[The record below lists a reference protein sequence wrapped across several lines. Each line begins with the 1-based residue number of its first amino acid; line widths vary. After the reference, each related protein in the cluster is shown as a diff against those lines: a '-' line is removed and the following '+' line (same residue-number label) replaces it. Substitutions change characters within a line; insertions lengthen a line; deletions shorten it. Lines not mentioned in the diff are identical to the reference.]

1 MTMELRTLAAI
12 KTALQVYQQNRHP
25 YLRDYSD
32 YSTLTTVNE
41 SMAVQVQ
48 YVEERSKAA
57 IEANSIW
64 MATGNDLDILVS
76 DRGIT
81 REDGTRATGTITF
94 RTSTPTAV
102 TIFISAGTKT
112 SAIAPDGN
120 RIYFETTQDANIDAG
135 YTSVNV
141 PAQAVETGTDGNVAA
156 YAVNSIAVYIPGVSR
171 VENVAAFSGGTE
183 EEDDEDLRERY
194 IYATDINGRA
204 TLPLMEQHIYDLE
217 NVTECQIFT
226 KSPGEIEIVA
236 DTSLGTTLDQTV
248 VDCIEENIAAG
259 IAGRGKILATIDGGV
274 LTPTISVIAA
284 GKLYVRVES
293 NLVTSNESFSII
305 YTSTTGLTRTATV
318 EIPTGSVKG
327 DVIEATMQV
336 PTDLAVQVD
345 GYIYTGSNDYSI
357 LGGFGT
363 YPYLYITPRIVLC
376 NVTIKV
382 TQTTTPDPDLD
393 TKIEASIESYLDDF
407 NIGDDVEFSDLIP
420 YIYMD
425 YDTRETTKDQFIG
438 IEQITSVIIT
448 AKDSS
453 ISGFGQTISLESD
466 ERIEPGSI
474 TITLS

>member
-1 MTMELRTLAAI
+1 MTMEIRTLDAI
-12 KTALQVYQQNRHP
+12 KAALQVYQQNRHP

-32 YSTLTTVNE
+32 YSALTTVNE
-41 SMAVQVQ
+41 SMGVQVQ

-64 MATGNDLDILVS
+64 LATGSDLDILVA

-81 REDGTRATGTITF
+81 RESGTRATGTVTF
-94 RTSTPTAV
+94 RTSTPASIA
-102 TIFISAGTKT
+102 IFIASGTRT
-112 SAIAPDGN
+112 SAISPDGN
-120 RIYFETTQDANIDAG
+120 RVYFETTQDANIDAG

-141 PAQAVETGTDGNVAA
+141 PAQAVETGLDGNVAA
-156 YAVNSIAVYIPGVSR
+156 YSINAITIYIPGVSR

-183 EEDDEDLRERY
+183 QEDDEDLRQRY

-204 TLPLMEQHIYDLE
+204 TLPLMEQHIHDLE
-217 NVTECQIFT
+217 NVSECQIFT
-226 KSPGEIEIVA
+226 KAPGEIEIVA

-259 IAGRGKILATIDGGV
+259 IVGRGKVLATIDGGV
-274 LTPTISVIAA
+274 LTPNISVIAA

-293 NLVTSNESFSII
+293 ALVTPNESLSII
-305 YTSTTGLTRTATV
+305 YTSTTGLSRTATL

-327 DVIEATMQV
+327 DVVVATMQV

-357 LGGFGT
+357 IGGLGT

-376 NVTIKV
+376 NAAIKI

-393 TKIEASIESYLDDF
+393 TKVEASIRSYLDNF
-407 NIGDDVEFSDLIP
+407 NIGDSVEFSDLIP

-425 YDTRETTKDQFIG
+425 YDTRETTKDQFVG
-438 IEQITSVIIT
+438 IEQITSVVIT
-448 AKDSS
+448 AKGSS
-453 ISGFGQTISLESD
+453 ISGFGQTIVLESD